1 MTLLTDSL
9 AALLWVGAAILLVL
23 GVHRAASRLMPP
35 PSAPDEHGHVS
46 APFRTP
52 PGAFERLLETDIGTA
67 PVLARAEGE
76 RRAARYR
83 GTVP

>member
-35 PSAPDEHGHVS
+35 PSAP
-46 APFRTP
+46 
-52 PGAFERLLETDIGTA
+52 
-67 PVLARAEGE
+67 VLARAEGE